1 MNNVALYRALIEAG
15 ASEESA
21 TRAAED
27 VENVMQVPQRSHLA
41 TKVELAK
48 QETRLMVW
56 IAGIIMFL
64 IAGVTVAGLALFA
77 QGMAP
82 VAWMLSALLLI
93 VAIVI
98 LVTA

>member
-27 VENVMQVPQRSHLA
+27 VENVMQVPQHSHLA

-56 IAGIIMFL
+56 IASIIMFL
-64 IAGVTVAGLALFA
+64 IAGVTIAGLVLSA

-82 VAWMLSALLLI
+82 LAWVLSVLLLI
-93 VAIVI
+93 VGVII
-98 LVTA
+98 LVSA

>member
-27 VENVMQVPQRSHLA
+27 VEGVMQVPQHSQLA

-48 QETRLMVW
+48 QETRLMIW

-64 IAGVTVAGLALFA
+64 IAGVTVAGLVLSS

-82 VAWMLSALLLI
+82 LAWMLSVLLFI
-93 VAIVI
+93 VGIIIFVSS
-98 LVTA
+98 